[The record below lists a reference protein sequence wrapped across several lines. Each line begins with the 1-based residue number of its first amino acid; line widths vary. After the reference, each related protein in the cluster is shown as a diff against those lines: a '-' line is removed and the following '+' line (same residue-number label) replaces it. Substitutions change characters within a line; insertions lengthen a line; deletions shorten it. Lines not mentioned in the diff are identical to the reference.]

1 MIKKDRQVAVKLI
14 TLHYNIVILDQHLA
28 TNTVKLNFRIL
39 IEKDNCEPEYRAL
52 ACTGKWYSLRDK
64 GEQMHG
70 QYSSPRK
77 IQALSPNF
85 LVRKFSVIE
94 HYLQIFRR
102 IARKLGRKTCILRGD
117 FPYKGTLSI
126 LVSN

>member
-1 MIKKDRQVAVKLI
+1 MIKKDCQVPVKLI

-64 GEQMHG
+64 GEQMHE

-77 IQALSPNF
+77 IRASSRDF

-94 HYLQIFRR
+94 HFLQIFRR
-102 IARKLGRKTCILRGD
+102 IARK
-117 FPYKGTLSI
+117 FPRQESR
-126 LVSN
+126 